1 MGESGL
7 DRRLD
12 ATDWRWPAWVG
23 AMLFAGGLV
32 GAVLAGPR
40 PEAALAMVGLACLAA
55 GAGHFGMSFTVRTER
70 GARWTGRA
78 LGAMLVV
85 LGAALLFDP
94 FAWIA
99 PQRASVGVVLIVV
112 GVLRVAAGW
121 RITVRDGRHWRL
133 ASGLVSLA
141 AGLAVTV
148 VIDAAAIG
156 AFAGLLAVDLLAA
169 GVAGMAVALR
179 ARRL

>member
-1 MGESGL
+1 
-7 DRRLD
+7 
-12 ATDWRWPAWVG
+12 
-23 AMLFAGGLV
+23 
-32 GAVLAGPR
+32 
-40 PEAALAMVGLACLAA
+40 
-55 GAGHFGMSFTVRTER
+55 
-70 GARWTGRA
+70 
-78 LGAMLVV
+78 
-85 LGAALLFDP
+85 
-94 FAWIA
+94 
-99 PQRASVGVVLIVV
+99 VGVVLIVV

-141 AGLAVTV
+141 AGLAVMA